1 MNGPGEGSGDGS
13 GSGGGEN
20 DGHDSDPRHAGRDLA
35 ERLIDSAQVF
45 KGRLLDVR
53 RDTVSLPNGVTA
65 TREHI
70 IHPGAVM
77 IVPVLDS
84 GELVM
89 ERQYRYPLGRDF
101 IEFPAGKRD
110 ADEQP
115 LDTARREL
123 REEAGYVAQS
133 WEHLGGIHVAIA
145 YSNERIDLYLA
156 TRLEHVGARLD
167 DDEFLDILHVP
178 LARALAWMAEGK
190 ITDAKTVVGLLMLEK
205 RRLAGARVATL
216 RAAGI
221 SME

>member
-1 MNGPGEGSGDGS
+1 MNGPGAGDGNGGRDGS
-13 GSGGGEN
+13 GKSA
-20 DGHDSDPRHAGRDLA
+20 GHDRDPRHVGRDLA
-35 ERLIDSAQVF
+35 ERLIDSAQVY

-110 ADEQP
+110 AGEAP
-115 LDTARREL
+115 LETARREL
-123 REEAGYVAQS
+123 LEEAGYVAQD

-167 DDEFLDILHVP
+167 EDEFLDILHVP

-205 RRLAGARVATL
+205 RRLAGA
-216 RAAGI
+216 
-221 SME
+221 

>member
-1 MNGPGEGSGDGS
+1 MSASKPMSGEPGGEGALA
-13 GSGGGEN
+13 
-20 DGHDSDPRHAGRDLA
+20 DPRHAGRDLA
-35 ERLIDSAQVF
+35 ERLIDSAQVY

-53 RDTVSLPNGVTA
+53 CDTVSLPNGVTA

-77 IVPVLDS
+77 IVPVLES
-84 GELVM
+84 GDLVM
-89 ERQYRYPLGRDF
+89 ERQYRYPLGQDF

-110 ADEQP
+110 AGEEP
-115 LDTARREL
+115 LETAKREL
-123 REEAGYVAQS
+123 HEEAGYVAES

-156 TRLEHVGARLD
+156 TRLAHVGAKPD

-205 RRLAGARVATL
+205 RLASATP
-216 RAAGI
+216 A
-221 SME
+221 